1 MDYINKG
8 LMETGFS
15 GRHILNF
22 LYNSP
27 EEDRAPDMPRFDWR
41 NIFNLTDQVI
51 RLINRYGEVFGPPL
65 FQLLSAAVCDLND
78 NYSHFA
84 HFLCARYASYE
95 RANI

>member
-78 NYSHFA
+78 IPILDI
-84 HFLCARYASYE
+84 FLCSRYASYE